1 MTSSVRQ
8 TVPPAAPPA
17 RIALAIVLAAVVAA
31 VVNTLIGLLIGVIE
45 GTGYNPTTAIAYSV
59 IGVLIGA
66 AGWALVRRVA
76 PRPAAVLRWLVPLV
90 VVAELHPGPAAAP
103 VRAVRAPGHRAHGH
117 ARRVRGGGRPGVPP
131 GPAGL
136 TGSPVDRADAPSA

>member
-76 PRPAAVLRWLVPLV
+76 PRPAAALRWLVPLV
-90 VVAELHPGPAAAP
+90 VVLSFIPDLLLLQYGLSVLLVIGLMVMHVVCAAVAVPAF
-103 VRAVRAPGHRAHGH
+103 
-117 ARRVRGGGRPGVPP
+117 RRV
-131 GPAGL
+131 L
-136 TGSPVDRADAPSA
+136 PV

>member
-8 TVPPAAPPA
+8 TASRAAPPA

-31 VVNTLIGLLIGVIE
+31 VVNTLLGLLIGVIE

-66 AGWALVRRVA
+66 LGWALVRRVA

-90 VVAELHPGPAAAP
+90 VVLSFVPDLLLLQYGLSVLLVVGLMLMHVVCAVVAVPAF
-103 VRAVRAPGHRAHGH
+103 
-117 ARRVRGGGRPGVPP
+117 RRV
-131 GPAGL
+131 L
-136 TGSPVDRADAPSA
+136 PV